1 MLYLIIVIMVVY
13 SCVVFEMVPK
23 PKIKGEKPDS
33 KDDVIGAKKRIFYYY
48 YDGVGS
54 FHYGS
59 QHPMKPQRIAACHSL
74 VLNYGLHNYMTC
86 IEPPKAN
93 FEEMSMFHAPD
104 YLEFLR
110 TVNPFNAYDNEYL
123 FAKFNIGEDCP
134 VFDGVYDFSSISTGG
149 SVEAARSL
157 NSGMC
162 DIAINWAGGLHHA
175 KKSEASGFCYINDI
189 VIGIIELLKRY
200 QRVLYIDIDVHHG
213 DGVQEAFYFTDR
225 VMTLSLH
232 KFGNYFFPGTGEM
245 TDVGKGNGKYYSVNL
260 PLREGIDDESYAQ
273 LFQPVIRSVME
284 YFEPNAI
291 VLQCGADSLAGDRLG
306 CFNLTFKGHG

>member
-1 MLYLIIVIMVVY
+1 
-13 SCVVFEMVPK
+13 MVPK
-23 PKIKGEKPDS
+23 PKIKGEKTDS

-48 YDGVGS
+48 YDGVGN

-86 IEPPKAN
+86 IEPPKAS
-93 FEEMSMFHAPD
+93 FEEMSQFHAPD

-110 TVNPFNAYDNEYL
+110 TVNPFNAYDYEYL
-123 FAKFNIGEDCP
+123 FGKFNIGEDCP
-134 VFDGVYDFSSISTGG
+134 VFDGVYDFSSISAGG

-189 VIGIIELLKRY
+189 VVGIIELLKRF
-200 QRVLYIDIDVHHG
+200 QRVLYIDIDIHHG

-232 KFGNYFFPGTGEM
+232 RFGNYFFPGTGEM

-273 LFQPVIRSVME
+273 LFQPVIKGVVE

-306 CFNLTFKGHG
+306 CFNLSFRGHG